1 MAQEKVLEAQTSQDA
16 EKDTLAAQ
24 VVRPRERAFIW
35 PRDLC
40 NNQDA
45 R

>member
-1 MAQEKVLEAQTSQDA
+1 MAKEKVLEAQTPQDA

-24 VVRPRERAFIW
+24 VARPAEGVFIC
-35 PRDLC
+35 PRGLC
-40 NNQDA
+40 NDSDT

>member
-24 VVRPRERAFIW
+24 VVRLPEGVFIC
-35 PRDLC
+35 P
-40 NNQDA
+40 
-45 R
+45 

>member
-24 VVRPRERAFIW
+24 VMRRPADAFVC
-35 PRDLC
+35 PKGLC
-40 NNQDA
+40 NDSDA